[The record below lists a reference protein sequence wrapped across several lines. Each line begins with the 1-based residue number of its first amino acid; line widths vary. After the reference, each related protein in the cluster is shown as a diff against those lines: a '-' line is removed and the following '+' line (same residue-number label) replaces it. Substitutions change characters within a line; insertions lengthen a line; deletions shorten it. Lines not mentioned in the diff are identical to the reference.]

1 MRNTP
6 KALPLLALLA
16 CLLFAAEARADTF
29 YITGGSATTRNL
41 TGGFFTLNG
50 TGFTLNGGFYQ
61 GTNSCFPCKAGQT
74 ASVGLVNWGLDVVS
88 VPSPSTFQ
96 GMTYE
101 RLYYSIASMQ
111 FSASLIVPGETA
123 ALFTVT
129 TPFSFLAT
137 FQGCTNPSGPMT
149 FCKPGEIVF
158 DNATFVGQGIAT
170 VEMSSIEGI
179 NGREYFIRSVRY
191 DFVPAATP
199 EPATIALLASGLA
212 GVGAAARRRRR
223 KSATGGT
230 P

>member
-41 TGGFFTLNG
+41 TGGFFTISGN
-50 TGFTLNGGFYQ
+50 GFTLNGGFYQ
-61 GTNSCFPCKAGQT
+61 GTNSCFGCKAGQT
-74 ASVGLVNWGLDVVS
+74 ISVGTFNLGGDVAS
-88 VPSPSTFQ
+88 QPVPSTYQ
-96 GMTYE
+96 GVTYD
-101 RLYYSIASMQ
+101 RLYYSEASMR
-111 FSASLIVPGETA
+111 FSASLVVPGETA

-129 TPFSFLAT
+129 TPFTFTAT
-137 FQGCTNPSGPMT
+137 LQGCSASATPVSG
-149 FCKPGEIVF
+149 CKPGDIVF
-158 DNATFVGQGIAT
+158 DNATFLGQGVAT
-170 VEMSSIEGI
+170 VEMSSIEGV

-191 DFVPAATP
+191 DFASATP
-199 EPATIALLASGLA
+199 EPATLVLLASGLA

-223 KSATGGT
+223 KVTRDKS